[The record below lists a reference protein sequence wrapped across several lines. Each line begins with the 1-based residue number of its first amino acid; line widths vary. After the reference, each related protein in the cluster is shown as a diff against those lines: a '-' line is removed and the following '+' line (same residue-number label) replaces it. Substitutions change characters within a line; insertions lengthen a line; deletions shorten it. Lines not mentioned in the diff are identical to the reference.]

1 MRSVVQRVKSASV
14 DVGGSRVSAIG
25 PGLLILLGVRKGD
38 GPQDLEWM
46 AEKVLN
52 LRIFD
57 DAQGVM
63 NLSVQD
69 VAGSILVVSQF
80 TLLADSRKG
89 RRPSYL
95 DAASPDEAKA
105 VYEAFCSRLEQSG
118 RPIERGIFQ
127 AMMDVALVNDG
138 PVTILLDSEKKF

>member
-1 MRSVVQRVKSASV
+1 MRAVVQRVTQASV
-14 DVGGSRVSAIG
+14 DVEGARVSSIG
-25 PGLLILLGVRKGD
+25 RGLLILLGVRKGD
-38 GPQDLEWM
+38 TPADLEWM

-69 VAGSILVVSQF
+69 IAGELLVVSQF

-89 RRPSYL
+89 RRPSYI

-105 VYEAFCSRLEQSG
+105 LYAAFCDRLATSG
-118 RPIERGIFQ
+118 RKVERGVFQ
-127 AMMDVALVNDG
+127 AMMAVGLVNDG
-138 PVTILLDSEKKF
+138 PVTIVLDSPISR